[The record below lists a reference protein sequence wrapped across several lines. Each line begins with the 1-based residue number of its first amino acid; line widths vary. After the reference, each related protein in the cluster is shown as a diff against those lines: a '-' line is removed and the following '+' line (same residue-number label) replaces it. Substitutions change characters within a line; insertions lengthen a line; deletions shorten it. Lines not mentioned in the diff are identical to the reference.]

1 MFNNYRSE
9 ISRKVDK
16 LGAIYSKIDKFF
28 HQNFSLQG
36 TKYGIV
42 SGNYYYEAKSYA
54 VNIIMD
60 WSKDF
65 EDTLS
70 EIKILQSKHKGS
82 FFDGETSIAQ
92 DNRNNSK
99 TRILSE
105 RYEKVMNLVRNSRI
119 LD

>member
-9 ISRKVDK
+9 ISRKVEK
-16 LGAIYSKIDKFF
+16 LDAIHSKIDKYF

-42 SGNYYYEAKSYA
+42 SGNYYYEAKLYA

-70 EIKILQSKHKGS
+70 EIKMLQSKHKWS
-82 FFDGETSIAQ
+82 IFDGGTSIAQ
-92 DNRNNSK
+92 DNYNSSRTK
-99 TRILSE
+99 ILSE
-105 RYEKVMNLVRNSRI
+105 RYEKVMDLVRNSHI
-119 LD
+119 ID